1 MSKILVTGGAGFIG
15 SHTVENLLSQ
25 GHAVR
30 VLDDLSTGRPDN
42 LPDHPQ
48 LELLIGDIRNPQ
60 AVMHAM
66 QGVDRVLHL
75 AAQVSVQASVDAPP
89 TSAERNLTGF
99 INVLDAAR
107 QAGVQ
112 RFVYASSAAVY
123 GQPITLPLSEGS
135 AVHPASPYGLEKL
148 INDQYAKLY
157 AELYGMS
164 CLGLRYFNVFGPRQD
179 PRSPYAG
186 VLSKFKERIEQ
197 QATLLV
203 FGDGEQTR
211 DFIYVGDVAEANRR
225 ALFADQTGV
234 LNVATGQSRTLN
246 QVIASF
252 GQVVGKQL
260 DVSHQ
265 PARSGDIVHSAAHN
279 SALLAALGHFDFVTL
294 EQGLAKLLA
303 G

>member
-15 SHTVENLLSQ
+15 SHTVENLLLQ

-66 QGVDRVLHL
+66 QDVDRVLHL

-89 TSAERNLTGF
+89 ASAERNLTGF

-135 AVHPASPYGLEKL
+135 AVHPASP
-148 INDQYAKLY
+148 
-157 AELYGMS
+157 
-164 CLGLRYFNVFGPRQD
+164 
-179 PRSPYAG
+179 
-186 VLSKFKERIEQ
+186 
-197 QATLLV
+197 
-203 FGDGEQTR
+203 
-211 DFIYVGDVAEANRR
+211 
-225 ALFADQTGV
+225 
-234 LNVATGQSRTLN
+234 
-246 QVIASF
+246 
-252 GQVVGKQL
+252 
-260 DVSHQ
+260 
-265 PARSGDIVHSAAHN
+265 
-279 SALLAALGHFDFVTL
+279 
-294 EQGLAKLLA
+294 
-303 G
+303 

>member
-15 SHTVENLLSQ
+15 SHTVENLLLR

-48 LELLIGDIRNPQ
+48 LELQIGDIRNPQ
-60 AVMHAM
+60 AVKHAM

-123 GQPITLPLSEGS
+123 GQPITLPLSEHS

-148 INDQYAKLY
+148 VNDQYAKLY

-265 PARSGDIVHSAAHN
+265 PARTGDIVHSAALN

>member
-15 SHTVENLLSQ
+15 SHTVENLLLQ

-48 LELLIGDIRNPQ
+48 LELLIGDIRNSQ

-89 TSAERNLTGF
+89 ASAERNLTGF

-148 INDQYAKLY
+148 VNDQYAKLY

-265 PARSGDIVHSAAHN
+265 PARTGDIVHSAAQN

-294 EQGLAKLLA
+294 EHGLAKLLA

>member
-15 SHTVENLLSQ
+15 SHTVENLLLQ

-30 VLDDLSTGRPDN
+30 VLDDLSTGRPNN

-123 GQPITLPLSEGS
+123 GQPITLPLSEHS

-148 INDQYAKLY
+148 VNDQYAKLY

-179 PRSPYAG
+179 ARSPYAG

-203 FGDGEQTR
+203 FGDGQQTR

-252 GQVVGKQL
+252 GQVIGKQL

-265 PARSGDIVHSAAHN
+265 PARTGDIVHSAAQN
-279 SALLAALGHFDFVTL
+279 SALLAALGHIDFVTL

>member
-15 SHTVENLLSQ
+15 SHTVENLLLQ

-30 VLDDLSTGRPDN
+30 VLDDLSTGRPNN

-123 GQPITLPLSEGS
+123 GQPITLPLSEHS

-148 INDQYAKLY
+148 VNDQYAKLY

-203 FGDGEQTR
+203 FGDGQQTR

-265 PARSGDIVHSAAHN
+265 PARTGDIVHSAAQN
-279 SALLAALGHFDFVTL
+279 SSLLAALGHFDFVTL